1 MPHRGP
7 DTTPASTVVKYGDFA
22 FHEHGMPTPFVTM
35 DQEMLNEH
43 SGRWGRIDNISIN
56 GIISGTGFFSG
67 ATEDDY
73 GSGLIGMQSGL
84 INGFS
89 SDFKTFVI
97 QDSGSPDM
105 DTVYSGDDCIVR
117 GISFEESRYNM
128 LVGYTIN
135 LQAHQSNYFS
145 GTYGVLDPVDEF
157 SYDEQ
162 QEDETITLTHNVS
175 ARGFR
180 VGSTEAFDKA
190 KDFVIGRTG
199 LSNSSSVAPE
209 FISTGSCDK
218 WVLKNQSETID
229 RMNAT
234 YSVTELYEM
243 DTGNCGTVVRYTC
256 NLESGVQDDFVRGS
270 IQGEVNGGKTGLL
283 SDVRTSFEALD
294 IYGLFTGAVNQT
306 NIDFNELPI
315 TYNSEEPSSTTKG
328 EKKITFNAAYD
339 NNNLFD
345 DNNTFFQYTS
355 GPCYFDYNVTI
366 NQDEVT
372 EVTSVNLNGTIKS
385 RGNLQQRIHSSSNFL
400 KDHLLNKDNGTTRI
414 KSLAQEALDAI
425 KSDLTLPITHNLNT
439 FPTNLS
445 TVSGN
450 RGTINVSATFDNG
463 DRVYDDKIRGSSFS
477 VDVKSALP
485 IYKPRPSIN
494 ENGVSAIYKTN
505 IFNRE
510 VVNING
516 QIVPDHRAS
525 SLAKDDTIEAS
536 GSGIV
541 NTVRTALVSGTNKR
555 VEADTSNRSETD
567 GALSFGTTFSFD
579 SSGVY
584 EEANTFIKGV

>member
-43 SGRWGRIDNISIN
+43 NGRWGRIDNISIN

-89 SDFKTFVI
+89 SDFKSFVI
-97 QDSGSPDM
+97 QDSGSSM
-105 DTVYSGDDCIVR
+105 DTVYSGEDCIVR

-135 LQAHQSNYFS
+135 LQAHQSGYFS
-145 GTYGVLDPVDEF
+145 GTYGILDPVDEF

-162 QEDETITLTHNVS
+162 QEDEIITLTHNVS
-175 ARGFR
+175 ARGFKTAS
-180 VGSTEAFDKA
+180 GQAFDNA
-190 KDFVIGRTG
+190 KNFVTGRTG
-199 LSNSSSVAPE
+199 LSNKIYPE
-209 FISTGSCDK
+209 FVVTGSCDN

-229 RMNAT
+229 RINGT
-234 YSVTELYEM
+234 YSTSEIYEM
-243 DTGNCGTVVRYTC
+243 DPDNCSGVVTRYTC
-256 NLESGVQDDFVRGS
+256 NLESGIQDDFVRGS
-270 IQGEVNGGKTGLL
+270 IQGEVNAGKTGTLTGARA
-283 SDVRTSFEALD
+283 VFETLD

-400 KDHLLNKDNGTTRI
+400 TGNLLSGDNGTTRI

-450 RGTINVSATFDNG
+450 RGTISVSATFDNA

-541 NTVRTALVSGTNKR
+541 NTVRTALVSGANKR